1 MYLTFSRYLPSFAT
15 QFRFL
20 YWLMGFRFSLV
31 HHVLLTALTE
41 GLCFITST
49 LVLLHVDR
57 SNVKHLYIYWLPYKV
72 IAVNSWKR
80 LNLISSS
87 LTLYWYQL
95 YLPTMAWPPSL
106 SQTFHLIIC
115 VINESWLYNSSWFD
129 ELKFSEYR
137 NLVQTSITFQ
147 DMAGAEE
154 VMEVLYIT
162 ISLLL
167 DHSSLPTLL
176 QMFHCAISYCLK
188 FESISMNL
196 ATIFWLSCKNPLNVL
211 HLPTC

>member
-1 MYLTFSRYLPSFAT
+1 M
-15 QFRFL
+15 
-20 YWLMGFRFSLV
+20 
-31 HHVLLTALTE
+31 
-41 GLCFITST
+41 
-49 LVLLHVDR
+49 
-57 SNVKHLYIYWLPYKV
+57 
-72 IAVNSWKR
+72 
-80 LNLISSS
+80 
-87 LTLYWYQL
+87 
-95 YLPTMAWPPSL
+95 
-106 SQTFHLIIC
+106 
-115 VINESWLYNSSWFD
+115 INESWLYNSSWFD

-196 ATIFWLSCKNPLNVL
+196 ATIF
-211 HLPTC
+211 